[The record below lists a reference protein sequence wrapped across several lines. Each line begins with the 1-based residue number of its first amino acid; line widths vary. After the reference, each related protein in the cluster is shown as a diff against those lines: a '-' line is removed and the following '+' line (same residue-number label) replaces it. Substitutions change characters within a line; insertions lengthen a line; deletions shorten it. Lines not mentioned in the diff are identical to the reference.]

1 MKRSLWIAAVCAGIA
16 LVGTAAAAQ
25 SPMSTGPSAQVRV
38 VNGEKYRVLRS
49 ETLVLYAHERWMVEG
64 KRFVTVVDRYFST
77 SPTAPVQ
84 PLTLEA
90 LKNAYPDNHKFHD
103 MLTLAFRSDAELARY
118 DDHHNE
124 YLVNRL
130 LRQSLQTG
138 TQLGSLQ

>member
-1 MKRSLWIAAVCAGIA
+1 MKRSLWITAVCAGIA

-25 SPMSTGPSAQVRV
+25 SPVGTGPSAQVRV
-38 VNGEKYRVLRS
+38 VNGENYRVLRS
-49 ETLVLYAHERWMVEG
+49 ETLVLYAHERGMIEG
-64 KRFVTVVDRYFST
+64 KRLVTVVDRYFST

-103 MLTLAFRSDAELARY
+103 MLTLTFRSDAELARY

-138 TQLGSLQ
+138 TQRGSLQ